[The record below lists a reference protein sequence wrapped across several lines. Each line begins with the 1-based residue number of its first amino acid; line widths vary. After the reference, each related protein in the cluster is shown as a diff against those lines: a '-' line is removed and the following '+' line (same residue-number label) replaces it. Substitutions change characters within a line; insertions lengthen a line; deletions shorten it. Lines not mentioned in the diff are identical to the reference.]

1 MKLDPPSDLQSNV
14 TSHYCVLTWRVS
26 PALEPLTAILSY
38 ELAFKKE
45 EEGWEVT
52 LDPLLRSL
60 LSPGSRGGGPTL
72 PHRKMSVWTRGRG
85 CPQSPER
92 GCAHVC
98 VSMRRSAAVCVH
110 GGG

>member
-60 LSPGSRGGGPTL
+60 LSPGSRGGGQPSPT
-72 PHRKMSVWTRGRG
+72 GR
-85 CPQSPER
+85 CPC
-92 GCAHVC
+92 GL
-98 VSMRRSAAVCVH
+98 
-110 GGG
+110 GGGGALRARSVAVHTCV